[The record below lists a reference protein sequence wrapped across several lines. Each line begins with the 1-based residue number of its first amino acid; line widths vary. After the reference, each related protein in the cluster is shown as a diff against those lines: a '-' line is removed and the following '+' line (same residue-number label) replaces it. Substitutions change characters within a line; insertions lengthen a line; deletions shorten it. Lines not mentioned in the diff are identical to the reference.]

1 MKSILVIDDE
11 KEICESIKMIL
22 EYEDYLVDYATDSSK
37 GLQKLEYGN
46 YDTLLLDIQM
56 PGKNGFEVLNWL
68 HEKENDIKVIMISA
82 HASVENAVKSTKLG
96 AFDFLEK
103 PIDRDKLLISVRNA
117 VEQSSLV
124 RENKKLKKELST
136 SEIIIGNSFVIKT
149 ILETISRVA
158 KTDARILITG
168 ENGTGKELI
177 AQELHRQSTRAN
189 KELVEV
195 NCAAIHHELI
205 ESELFGHEKGSFT
218 GAVKQHIGKFEQA
231 DGGNLFLDE
240 IGDMSLQAQAK
251 VLRAI
256 EEGKIERVG
265 GNAKIDVDVR
275 IISATNKDLQEEIKK
290 GNFREDLFHR
300 LNVIPIHV
308 PPLRERKND
317 IPLLVEH
324 FSKIICDKNKFPQK
338 NYSDAALK
346 AFQSLLWK
354 GNIRELRNVVERIV
368 IMAPKTNINE
378 KDVAI
383 FTQSSDSNVDDLL
396 NIANS
401 FQEFK
406 EKAERAFIMKQ
417 LSANGWN
424 ISKTAEILGIQRSH
438 LYNKLKKYEIEKDNN
453 GRNNFFQ
460 NNSQGSS
467 G

>member
-11 KEICESIKMIL
+11 REICESIKMIL
-22 EYEDYLVDYATDSSK
+22 EYEDYLVDYTTDSYK
-37 GLQKLEYGN
+37 GLQKIEYGN
-46 YDTLLLDIQM
+46 YDALLLDIQM

-68 HEKENDIKVIMISA
+68 LEKEIDMKVIMISA

-103 PIDRDKLLISVRNA
+103 PVDRDKLLISVRNA

-124 RENKKLKKELST
+124 KENKKLKKELLS
-136 SEIIIGNSFVIKT
+136 SEKIIGNSTVIKT
-149 ILETISRVA
+149 IYETIKRVA

-168 ENGTGKELI
+168 ENGTGKELV
-177 AQELHRQSTRAN
+177 AQELHRQSSRSN
-189 KELVEV
+189 KELIEV

-265 GNAKIDVDVR
+265 GNSKIDVNVR

-290 GNFREDLFHR
+290 GNFREDLYHR
-300 LNVIPIHV
+300 LNVIPIHI
-308 PPLRERKND
+308 PPLRERKDD
-317 IPLLVEH
+317 IPLLIEH
-324 FSKIICDKNKFPQK
+324 FSKIICDKNKFAQK
-338 NYSDAALK
+338 KYSDAAIK
-346 AFQSLLWK
+346 ALQSLTWK
-354 GNIRELRNVVERIV
+354 GNVRELKNVVERIV
-368 IMAPKTNINE
+368 IMVSKTDINE
-378 KDVAI
+378 KDI
-383 FTQSSDSNVDDLL
+383 SMFTPNQGSNVDDLL
-396 NIANS
+396 NISNS

-406 EKAERAFIMKQ
+406 EKSEKAFIIKQ
-417 LSANGWN
+417 LNANGWN
-424 ISKTAEILGIQRSH
+424 ISKTADILGIQRSH
-438 LYNKLKKYEIEKDNN
+438 LYNKLKKYEIEKE
-453 GRNNFFQ
+453 
-460 NNSQGSS
+460 
-467 G
+467 

>member
-11 KEICESIKMIL
+11 REICESIKMIL
-22 EYEDYLVDYATDSSK
+22 EYEDYLVDYTTDSYK
-37 GLQKLEYGN
+37 GLQKIEYGN
-46 YDTLLLDIQM
+46 YDALLLDIQM

-68 HEKENDIKVIMISA
+68 LEKEIDMKVIMISA

-117 VEQSSLV
+117 VEQAGLV
-124 RENKKLKKELST
+124 KENKKLKKELLT
-136 SEIIIGNSFVIKT
+136 SEKIIGNSSVIKT
-149 ILETISRVA
+149 IYETIKRVA

-168 ENGTGKELI
+168 ENGTGKELV
-177 AQELHRQSTRAN
+177 AQELHRQSSRSN
-189 KELVEV
+189 KEFIEV

-265 GNAKIDVDVR
+265 GNAKIDVNVR
-275 IISATNKDLQEEIKK
+275 IISATNKDLMEEINK
-290 GNFREDLFHR
+290 GNFREDLYHR
-300 LNVIPIHV
+300 LNVIPIHI
-308 PPLRERKND
+308 PPLRERKDD

-324 FSKIICDKNKFPQK
+324 FSKIICDKNKYAQK
-338 NYSDAALK
+338 KYSDAALRSL
-346 AFQSLLWK
+346 QSLSWK
-354 GNIRELRNVVERIV
+354 GNIRELKNVVERIV
-368 IMAPKTNINE
+368 IMVPKTEINE
-378 KDVAI
+378 KDI
-383 FTQSSDSNVDDLL
+383 SMFIPNQGSNADDLL
-396 NIANS
+396 NISNS

-406 EKAERAFIMKQ
+406 EKAEKAFIIKQ
-417 LSANGWN
+417 LNANGWN
-424 ISKTAEILGIQRSH
+424 ISKTADILGIQRSH
-438 LYNKLKKYEIEKDNN
+438 LYNKLKKYEIEKE
-453 GRNNFFQ
+453 
-460 NNSQGSS
+460 
-467 G
+467 

>member
-11 KEICESIKMIL
+11 REICESIKMIL
-22 EYEDYLVDYATDSSK
+22 EYEDYLVDYTSDSGK
-37 GLQKLEYGN
+37 GLLKLESGN
-46 YDTLLLDIQM
+46 YDALLLDIQM
-56 PGKNGFEVLNWL
+56 PGKNGFEVLSWL
-68 HEKENDIKVIMISA
+68 NEKGIDLKVIMISA

-117 VEQSSLV
+117 VEQSALSK
-124 RENKKLKKELST
+124 ENKKLKNEIT
-136 SEIIIGNSFVIKT
+136 GSEKIIGGSAAVRI
-149 ILETISRVA
+149 IQETISRVA

-168 ENGTGKELI
+168 ENGTGKELV
-177 AQELHRQSTRAN
+177 AQEIHRQSGRS
-189 KELVEV
+189 KIDLVEV

-218 GAVKQHIGKFEQA
+218 GAVKQHTGKFEQA
-231 DGGNLFLDE
+231 NGGNLFLDE

-265 GNAKIDVDVR
+265 GNSKIEVDVR

-308 PPLRERKND
+308 PPLRERRED

-324 FSKIICDKNKFPQK
+324 FTKLVCDKNRFAIKH
-338 NYSDAALK
+338 YTDSAIK
-346 AFQSLLWK
+346 AFQSLPWK
-354 GNIRELRNVVERIV
+354 GNVRELRNVVERIV
-368 IMAPKTNINE
+368 IMIPKTEINE
-378 KDVAI
+378 KDVAAL
-383 FTQSSDSNVDDLL
+383 TQISSADADDLL
-396 NIANS
+396 NISNS

-406 EKAERAFIMKQ
+406 EKAEKAFILKQ
-417 LSANGWN
+417 LNANGWN
-424 ISKTAEILGIQRSH
+424 ISKTADILGIQRSH
-438 LYNKLKKYEIEKDNN
+438 LYNKLKKYEIEKD
-453 GRNNFFQ
+453 
-460 NNSQGSS
+460 
-467 G
+467 

>member
-1 MKSILVIDDE
+1 MRSILVIDDE
-11 KEICESIKMIL
+11 REICESIKMIL
-22 EYEDYLVDYATDSSK
+22 EYEDYLVDYTTDSYK
-37 GLQKLEYGN
+37 GLQKIEYGN
-46 YDTLLLDIQM
+46 YDALLLDIQM

-68 HEKENDIKVIMISA
+68 LEKEIDMKVIMISA

-103 PIDRDKLLISVRNA
+103 PVDRDKLLISVRNA

-124 RENKKLKKELST
+124 KENKKLKKEFFS
-136 SEIIIGNSFVIKT
+136 SEKIIGNSTAIKT
-149 ILETISRVA
+149 IYETIKRVA

-168 ENGTGKELI
+168 ENGTGKELV
-177 AQELHRQSTRAN
+177 AQELHRQSPRSN
-189 KELVEV
+189 KEFIEV

-265 GNAKIDVDVR
+265 GNAKIDVNVR

-300 LNVIPIHV
+300 LNVIPIHIL
-308 PPLRERKND
+308 PLRERKDD
-317 IPLLVEH
+317 IPLLIEH
-324 FSKIICDKNKFPQK
+324 FSKIICDKNKFAQK
-338 NYSDAALK
+338 KYSDAAIKVL
-346 AFQSLLWK
+346 QSLTWK
-354 GNIRELRNVVERIV
+354 GNIRELKNVVERIV
-368 IMAPKTNINE
+368 IMVPKTEINE
-378 KDVAI
+378 KDI
-383 FTQSSDSNVDDLL
+383 FMFTPNQGSNIDDLL
-396 NIANS
+396 NISNS

-406 EKAERAFIMKQ
+406 EKSEKAFIIKQ
-417 LSANGWN
+417 LNANGWN
-424 ISKTAEILGIQRSH
+424 ISKTADILGIQRSH
-438 LYNKLKKYEIEKDNN
+438 LYNKLKKYEIEKE
-453 GRNNFFQ
+453 
-460 NNSQGSS
+460 
-467 G
+467 